1 MIYLRGPHLYILAAI
16 AVASFASGASAADNT
31 IHSTRDS
38 QCGPQLRAEYGTFL
52 KRMRSMNFKSG
63 AASGGKEAA
72 RLQKWLEKTHKEV
85 VKHERDHAKAQGKY
99 HTHIEY
105 MYYTW
110 MNRKY
115 AVAGCAWWKGNMPL
129 VQRLKSALAPKQPSS
144 YDLAAAKQ
152 IKKQIKIKKAR
163 NECHKIRKASKKA
176 RCLKPYGKYKWLDR
190 VKLR

>member
-31 IHSTRDS
+31 IHSTRDD
-38 QCGPQLRAEYGTFL
+38 QCGPQLRAEYGAFL

-105 MYYTW
+105 MHYTW

-115 AVAGCAWWKGNMPL
+115 AVAGCAWWKG
-129 VQRLKSALAPKQPSS
+129 SS
-144 YDLAAAKQ
+144 TRRCETSGATGPRASGTTAATA
-152 IKKQIKIKKAR
+152 A
-163 NECHKIRKASKKA
+163 CTGA
-176 RCLKPYGKYKWLDR
+176 
-190 VKLR
+190 